1 MSKIG
6 EKNNAISKETNKV
19 IKTLSFTKLGLT
31 FIDPP
36 KTMLRGVSGNLN

>member
-6 EKNNAISKETNKV
+6 KINNAISKGTNKV
-19 IKTLSFTKLGLT
+19 IKTLSFTKLCLT

-36 KTMLRGVSGNLN
+36 KTMLLGYRET